1 MLPPVTSRE
10 DQEQQSDAIAK
21 AVKESGL
28 RYAVHLSSYARM
40 FRKAPGQSQ
49 GCILRSKN

>member
-10 DQEQQSDAIAK
+10 DQERRSDAIAK

-28 RYAVHLSSYARM
+28 RVTR
-40 FRKAPGQSQ
+40 
-49 GCILRSKN
+49 CT